1 MKILLISGHGAGDPG
16 ACATIGGVQYKEAEE
31 TRRVVN
37 LLRPMLADYAQVG
50 VYDQRRDAFGD
61 AKAGTLAA
69 KLKGWDYVLEIHFNA
84 GAGDKGGNGRT
95 TGTEILSPT
104 GCGWSGAE
112 GSIMRELAA
121 LGFAN
126 RGRKEQALAVI
137 GTAYRQGCKANLIE
151 VCFVDDADDMR
162 LYTANSKAVAEA
174 ICRGVVSAFGLE
186 EVDNMVR
193 YNRLSDVPEGEFR
206 TAVDNLMT
214 AGIIGGDGSDKTG
227 NNDVIDLSKDMV
239 RILVFEYRAGVYDN
253 ALTAAGISRV

>member
-37 LLRPMLADYAQVG
+37 LLRPILSEYAEVG
-50 VYDQRRDAFGD
+50 IYDQRRDAFGD
-61 AKAGTLAA
+61 AKTGTL

-84 GAGDKGGNGRT
+84 GAGDKGGDGRT

-104 GCGWSGAE
+104 GCGWSGTE

-121 LGFAN
+121 LGFTN
-126 RGRKEQALAVI
+126 RGRKEQALAVT

-151 VCFVDDADDMR
+151 VCFIDDADDMR
-162 LYTANSKAVAEA
+162 LYTVNSKAVAEA

-186 EVDNMVR
+186 DDNMSYEQWIKYYDQHEAELRKKPTSDYAIESSKKAVACGAFSDGDKDGLVDDPQAYVR
-193 YNRLSDVPEGEFR
+193 RQELATVLNRRKLLE
-206 TAVDNLMT
+206 
-214 AGIIGGDGSDKTG
+214 K
-227 NNDVIDLSKDMV
+227 
-239 RILVFEYRAGVYDN
+239 
-253 ALTAAGISRV
+253 